1 MVHTFHFI
9 FHMQL
14 QKSLTN
20 SENERRVVTER
31 LEASQQTLVE
41 LRRMNQHLTDQNQRL
56 QTELAN
62 NEVQRSGLEAQL
74 RLASW
79 PPEGAGPSSKD
90 EELMQQLRT
99 SQRER
104 MELRGKV
111 ESLSDKVNTII
122 NSLHIS
128 YVSVMKAHSLYLK
141 WKPLHFLPSYVYP
154 AFVPIA
160 QGFQ

>member
-1 MVHTFHFI
+1 MPRTFHFI
-9 FHMQL
+9 FHVQL
-14 QKSLTN
+14 QKSLIN

-31 LEASQQTLVE
+31 LEASQQTLAE

-79 PPEGAGPSSKD
+79 PPEGAGTSSKD

-111 ESLSDKVNTII
+111 ESLLDKVNI
-122 NSLHIS
+122 
-128 YVSVMKAHSLYLK
+128 
-141 WKPLHFLPSYVYP
+141 
-154 AFVPIA
+154 
-160 QGFQ
+160 